1 VPDGYWLM
9 ADVQVNSMQPAFAGA
24 VTAPQAL

>member
-24 VTAPQAL
+24 LTAPLAL